1 MYSNDALPDKI
12 EVFKC
17 MDEKTDCTLHEHFLS
32 SKKYEVSPVGFFQDM
47 LFAAGIVKQCAR
59 QSSLEEN
66 RLKYIDHR
74 QYSCPG
80 HSLQRVFLTNF

>member
-1 MYSNDALPDKI
+1 MQSRFPYHDTFISDDVFKDVQNMYSNDALPDKI

-47 LFAAGIVKQCAR
+47 LFAAGIVKQCSR
-59 QSSLEEN
+59 QSSLE
-66 RLKYIDHR
+66 
-74 QYSCPG
+74 
-80 HSLQRVFLTNF
+80 